1 MRDLW
6 RAQGAR
12 LCLGAILLLALA
24 LRLYRLDAQ
33 SLWNDEG
40 TSVALAGRDLATIT
54 RSAAAD
60 IHPPLYYYLLHAW
73 TGLWGTGEAAARSL
87 SALAGVGVVAAT
99 YALGRRTLGA
109 GAGLA
114 AALLAA
120 VSPFGVYYA
129 QEARMYVLATLLG
142 ALSMLA
148 YVRLLAGWAAP
159 STGRRATLLAPGAYL
174 LATVAAVYT
183 HYFAYSLL
191 AAQNVALV
199 LWLAWRYRAGAR
211 RGLGRAAAHWA
222 GLQAAVVALYVP
234 WLIVS
239 RGSLAAWPAVSEPL
253 TLPFLAREALRVMAL
268 GVTAEG
274 GRAALLAAAPALAA
288 LAGAVHGLRRGER
301 AVAGGVGLALL
312 YAAVPVLVIYVL
324 SLSRPMYKSNSC
336 SWPRRATIS
345 CWARGWPYSPGE
357 WPRRSAGRRPHP
369 SRPGSSRW
377 ARSSPSSRRSTRS
390 TPTRA
395 PSATTTAAS
404 CATSRPPPA
413 PRTPS

>member
-87 SALAGVGVVAAT
+87 SALAGVGLVAAT

-159 STGRRATLLAPGAYL
+159 APGRRAQRLAAGGYL

-183 HYFAYSLL
+183 HYFAFSLL
-191 AAQNVALV
+191 AAQNVALA

-211 RGLGRAAAHWA
+211 RDLWRVAAPWA
-222 GLQAAVVALYVP
+222 GLQVAVVALYVP
-234 WLIVS
+234 WLIAS
-239 RGSLAAWPAVSEPL
+239 RSSLTAWPAVSEPL
-253 TLPFLAREALRVMAL
+253 TLPFLAREALRVLAL
-268 GVTAEG
+268 GVTCCLFTSLVMLPAILVWIRPARSPSADESSGEPGLAATGGDFQDGTPAVVESLPGGARFEHPEG
-274 GRAALLAAAPALAA
+274 RSFPTRRAA
-288 LAGAVHGLRRGER
+288 
-301 AVAGGVGLALL
+301 
-312 YAAVPVLVIYVL
+312 
-324 SLSRPMYKSNSC
+324 
-336 SWPRRATIS
+336 
-345 CWARGWPYSPGE
+345 
-357 WPRRSAGRRPHP
+357 
-369 SRPGSSRW
+369 
-377 ARSSPSSRRSTRS
+377 
-390 TPTRA
+390 
-395 PSATTTAAS
+395 
-404 CATSRPPPA
+404 
-413 PRTPS
+413 